1 MKTEKNILVA
11 FLLNLFFSVFELVG
25 GFFTGSVA
33 IISDSVHDLGDAA
46 SIGISYF
53 LEKKSKKQPDEE
65 FNYGYMR
72 FSVLGSVITTFI
84 LLFGSGAVIYNA
96 VCRLIDPTDI
106 NYGGMIIF
114 AIVGLAVNFIAAY
127 FTSGEGSLN
136 QKAVN
141 LHMLEDV
148 LGWAVVLVGSVV
160 MYFTDLEFIDPIMSI
175 GISLFILVSAVRNL
189 KEVLDLFLER
199 TPKNLS
205 VGELK
210 EHITEIDGV
219 LDVHHIHIRSIDGRN
234 NYVTM
239 HIVTDSDAATIKRAV
254 RSELAEHGITHATL
268 ELEASGEDCVEV
280 NCVVEEIT
288 RTGHHHHHH

>member
-1 MKTEKNILVA
+1 
-11 FLLNLFFSVFELVG
+11 
-25 GFFTGSVA
+25 
-33 IISDSVHDLGDAA
+33 
-46 SIGISYF
+46 
-53 LEKKSKKQPDEE
+53 
-65 FNYGYMR
+65 
-72 FSVLGSVITTFI
+72 
-84 LLFGSGAVIYNA
+84 
-96 VCRLIDPTDI
+96 
-106 NYGGMIIF
+106 
-114 AIVGLAVNFIAAY
+114 
-127 FTSGEGSLN
+127 
-136 QKAVN
+136 
-141 LHMLEDV
+141 MLEDV

-288 RTGHHHHHH
+288 RTGRHHHHH